1 MKQWTVQ
8 DVMTREVISVPPSAS
23 YRDVVDRLIEHR
35 VSAVPVTGTEGQVL
49 GIVSE
54 ADLLHKVE
62 AVGEPQRPRIV
73 RALRR
78 SAEIREIKEHATTAA
93 DLMTAPAITVGPE
106 VSVVSAARRLEDEK
120 VKRMPVVGADGC
132 LLGIVSRRDLLRI
145 HTRTD
150 DDIRADVAD
159 NVLRR
164 TLWIDPDAVTVGVDD
179 GTVTLHGQVETRSL
193 ARLAVDLVGEVA
205 GVVTVVDQLTWQFDD
220 SELARSRGYQFGTPE
235 HLLRPGGD

>member
-8 DVMTREVISVPPSAS
+8 DVMTREVVAVPPGAS
-23 YRDVVDRLIEHR
+23 YRDVVDTLMEHR
-35 VSAVPVTGTEGQVL
+35 VSAVPVTGPDGRVL

-54 ADLLHKVE
+54 ADLLHKIE

-78 SAEIREIKEHATTAA
+78 KAEIKEHATTAA
-93 DLMTAPAITVGPE
+93 DLMTAPAITVAPQ

-120 VKRMPVVGADGC
+120 VKRMPVVGDDGC
-132 LLGIVSRRDLLRI
+132 LVGIVSRRDLLRI
-145 HTRTD
+145 HTRPD

-164 TLWIDPDAVTVGVDD
+164 TLWIDPDTLTVGVDD

-193 ARLAVDLVGEVA
+193 AGLAVHLVREVA
-205 GVVTVVDQLTWQFDD
+205 GVVTVVDELTWQYDD
-220 SELARSRGYQFGTPE
+220 SELTRSRGYQFGTPE